1 MTNPYAAP
9 EGKVE
14 DFQKKSRRGP
24 GVALWIPS
32 FLYVLHALLFFALLS
47 LMIITVQVDGGHPNV
62 RYLYASPLLLIP
74 LSSLA
79 AGVLLFLR
87 KRKAVIAAVACPV
100 LIGVHFA
107 YIHARLSYWY
117 FVPACIAAIYVVLL
131 WLLKK
136 IR

>member
-1 MTNPYAAP
+1 M
-9 EGKVE
+9 
-14 DFQKKSRRGP
+14 
-24 GVALWIPS
+24 PS
-32 FLYVLHALLFFALLS
+32 FLYLLHTLLFFALFS
-47 LMIITVQVDGGHPNV
+47 LMTVVVQMDGGHPNL
-62 RYLYASPLLLIP
+62 RYLYAAPLLLVP

-87 KRKAVIAAVACPV
+87 KRNAVLAAVAFPV
-100 LIGVHFA
+100 SIGVHFA
-107 YIHARLSYWY
+107 YIHERLSYWY